1 MQNSSLVKEQTM
13 SSFLLRVELL
23 HKPFAPTSDD
33 YTKLHARMASVG
45 FHQAITSS
53 NGQRLALPPAEY
65 FGIGQVDLA
74 TARKEAIRAAS
85 SGLRAGLDFRL
96 VIAEISAWQA
106 HNLAAA
112 A

>member
-1 MQNSSLVKEQTM
+1 MTW
-13 SSFLLRVELL
+13 FLLRVELL
-23 HKPFAPTSDD
+23 HKPLAPTSED
-33 YTKLHARMASVG
+33 YTKLHARMAQAG
-45 FHQAITSS
+45 FHQAVTSS
-53 NGQRLALPPAEY
+53 SGQRFALPPAEY

-85 SGLRAGLDFRL
+85 SGLRPGLDFRL
-96 VIAEISAWQA
+96 FIAEVGAWQS